1 MIYAEYIK
9 GIVDELECALSA
21 AGWRVGQ
28 YTGEQKAGL
37 EQFQAGEIDV
47 LIGSRAVGTG
57 VDGLQHCAN
66 KLIIASA
73 PWTAAAYEQLVG
85 RLVRQGQEKQVEVV
99 FPLTYAE
106 VGDTEWSWCQSRL
119 NRIRYKKSMA
129 DAAVDGI
136 VPAGE
141 LKSPTD
147 AYQGAMEWLD
157 RLEQEASA

>member
-1 MIYAEYIK
+1 
-9 GIVDELECALSA
+9 
-21 AGWRVGQ
+21 
-28 YTGEQKAGL
+28 
-37 EQFQAGEIDV
+37 
-47 LIGSRAVGTG
+47 
-57 VDGLQHCAN
+57 
-66 KLIIASA
+66 
-73 PWTAAAYEQLVG
+73 
-85 RLVRQGQEKQVEVV
+85 VEVV

-129 DAAVDGI
+129 DAAVDGV